1 MQPRELRSLGVRA
14 LGNPIADFVRFRCC
28 SSGSLKALLS
38 RDRLRII
45 AGRPPAGLLSLSA
58 QEAPRRIRTRG
69 CSWYHL
75 ISQLTLPL
83 YAAPTS
89 DSSVTAP
96 VSKSQLRSYFRIS
109 VSEPVLQPG
118 KHLPFSRKMHSLNRS
133 LCRSVEA
140 YSSSSMPLSMNM
152 RLLYRRP
159 RPLSR
164 GTFRVVIDRQL
175 PPRKIHH
182 ILSRY
187 PSCLVSF
194 NLTAVSDGKRVE
206 IRRPIFYIGKVIH

>member
-1 MQPRELRSLGVRA
+1 MVPPYFAACAASLRRSNKRLI
-14 LGNPIADFVRFRCC
+14 GNGITRRFLFPVIR
-28 SSGSLKALLS
+28 
-38 RDRLRII
+38 
-45 AGRPPAGLLSLSA
+45 RP
-58 QEAPRRIRTRG
+58 
-69 CSWYHL
+69 
-75 ISQLTLPL
+75 
-83 YAAPTS
+83 
-89 DSSVTAP
+89 P

-109 VSEPVLQPG
+109 VSEPVLQLG